1 MIWRLWVIAGVVIVA
16 GAWALMVPL
25 SPPPVSESATAIADY
40 RADKLMPAP
49 GGFATSDEVG
59 HDIFEL
65 PAGDA
70 RHLEE
75 AKAALG
81 TSGGMPGMPGMG
93 NSGMAPAAGEDDS
106 GAMKMQADEA
116 EDHGGG
122 MKMETATESD
132 EHGSEMKMPAEDDP
146 GAGGM
151 KMETAGE
158 GADHGG
164 GMKMPAEDD
173 PGAGGMKMET
183 ADEGDD
189 HGAGMAMEAREP
201 AGGGHGGGGMAAGI
215 TIRDAAMMA
224 AAGHGAPVDR
234 TVELAMHEWGYAP
247 GRLMVEP
254 GETIRLVV
262 TNAGKLPHEFMVMGP
277 AAMQAVDYRLERAD
291 WNLTEHEAIFERPVV
306 LPGDKFELILS
317 VHRPGMWMVM
327 CMFPYH
333 MQLGMMGMVMTE
345 GSGGAMPMDHSKM

>member
-81 TSGGMPGMPGMG
+81 TSGGMPGMG

-132 EHGSEMKMPAEDDP
+132 EHGSE
-146 GAGGM
+146 
-151 KMETAGE
+151 
-158 GADHGG
+158 
-164 GMKMPAEDD
+164 MKMPAEDD